1 VELSATTTTPPG
13 GMRGHATPAVL
24 LLGLF
29 DRPAVTGAGAVGH
42 NRARHYCP

>member
-1 VELSATTTTPPG
+1 MELSAATTTPPA
-13 GMRGHATPAVL
+13 GMLGHATPVVL

-29 DRPAVTGAGAVGH
+29 DRPAVTAPRPVRH